1 MLKPLDNSSKHLLFR
16 GGLLFS
22 TQLMPRAKIF
32 IGWTTV
38 DSVKL
43 ANKLAAD
50 LVAARLAACVQVDG
64 PMVSHYAWQGKQAHT
79 KEWRLWI
86 KFSSRQKLAIGKWL
100 RIHHPYSTPQWL
112 AVEAATVAKPYRE
125 WVLENS
131 GKPLKPKK
139 R

>member
-43 ANKLAAD
+43 ATLCLAGKAGAYERM
-50 LVAARLAACVQVDG
+50 AAVDKIFLPPKTRHWKMAAHPPPLLHPAMAGRRSGDG
-64 PMVSHYAWQGKQAHT
+64 GEALSGMGTGK
-79 KEWRLWI
+79 
-86 KFSSRQKLAIGKWL
+86 FRQTAE
-100 RIHHPYSTPQWL
+100 
-112 AVEAATVAKPYRE
+112 VEKT
-125 WVLENS
+125 LNFT
-131 GKPLKPKK
+131 
-139 R
+139 